1 MTQSGRSPTRLGD
14 RQSGRRT
21 GVFMMFDRW
30 KTIAE
35 FAGITGIIGS
45 LLFVGLQL
53 RQEHRVALV
62 ELALNGTESYYE
74 QRNGTIENAAVWVKG
89 NAGVDELSPAE
100 TAIYNALIRKRFT
113 LAYWNSYAARQ
124 LGEPRAI
131 GIHDFAAFL
140 HQNPGARRTWIAWMK
155 TEQHY
160 RATLISEPVGA
171 EYMKIV
177 LADLEKLDQIDRP

>member
-1 MTQSGRSPTRLGD
+1 MT
-14 RQSGRRT
+14 
-21 GVFMMFDRW
+21 FDRW

-35 FAGITGIIGS
+35 FAGITGIIVS
-45 LLFVGLQL
+45 LVFVGLQL
-53 RQEHRVALV
+53 RQEHRVALA
-62 ELALNGTESYYE
+62 ERGFNMAESIYE
-74 QRNGTIENAAVWVKG
+74 EANGTIENAAIWVKG

-140 HQNPGARRTWIAWMK
+140 HENPGARRTWIAWMK
-155 TEQHY
+155 TQQHN
-160 RATLISEPVGA
+160 RETLVSEPVGA
-171 EYMKIV
+171 EYTNIV
-177 LADLEKLDQIDRP
+177 LADLEKLDQMDRP